1 MSEKPTCPCMSI
13 DDWLELE
20 QLRKSNFKWFITG
33 MIQLGMGTL
42 YGVVVGLALV
52 TYVFLPELAQ
62 SAEGARASGKAS
74 ARSAG
79 LLALPDGNH
88 GENVS
93 TGSGL

>member
-1 MSEKPTCPCMSI
+1 MSEKPVCPCMSI

-33 MIQLGMGTL
+33 LIQVGMGTL
-42 YGVVVGLALV
+42 YGVVLGLALITCV
-52 TYVFLPELAQ
+52 LRTELAQ

-79 LLALPDGNH
+79 LQALPDGNH

>member
-20 QLRKSNFKWFITG
+20 QLRKSNFKLFITG
-33 MIQLGMGTL
+33 VIEAGLGTF

-52 TYVFLPELAQ
+52 SFVWLPELAQ

-74 ARSAG
+74 ARSAC
-79 LLALPDGNH
+79 LQALPDGNH